1 MVNNKNHDGLEVGGQ
16 TPFGAA
22 NLNRLRW
29 RCRRGMLEL
38 DMVLACFLDERVAQL
53 TEPQLR
59 EFERL
64 LDLEDQELWLLI
76 RDRAAAASVVVQWL
90 REGFVS

>member
-1 MVNNKNHDGLEVGGQ
+1 MVNNKNHDGFEVGGQ
-16 TPFGAA
+16 AFFGAA

-38 DMVLACFLDERVAQL
+38 DMVLACFLDERFAQL

-76 RDRAAAASVVVQWL
+76 RDRASAASVVVQWL
-90 REGFVS
+90 REGSVS